1 MATRPAAPRSV
12 VAAAVV
18 LLAAGCSEDGFISDA
33 GHDPSVAV
41 QAVGCLG
48 AAAEH
53 GRGYVAEP
61 GLVVTVAHVVAGAT
75 DVEVNGQPAEV
86 VAFDAMR
93 DVAVLRVD
101 ALAVA
106 PAETIEPVE
115 GDRGTLL
122 GTEPIPF
129 VVQRRIRIETTDIYR
144 DVASERDGLELS
156 VAASE
161 GDSGGPLVDS
171 QGRVG
176 GVLFATALAN
186 PDAAFAVRLTEVEA
200 VIGGELDA
208 TVPTG
213 RCV

>member
-1 MATRPAAPRSV
+1 MATRPAAPRAV

-18 LLAAGCSEDGFISDA
+18 FFAVGCGEDGIISDA
-33 GHDPSVAV
+33 GHDPSAAV
-41 QAVGCLG
+41 EAVGCLG

-86 VAFDAMR
+86 VAFDATR
-93 DVAVLRVD
+93 DVAVLGVD

-106 PAETIEPVE
+106 PAQTIELVE

-122 GTEPIPF
+122 GTEPKPF
-129 VVQRRIRIETTDIYR
+129 VVQRLIRIETTDIYR
-144 DVASERDGLELS
+144 NEASERDGLELS
-156 VAASE
+156 VAATE

-171 QGRVG
+171 QGRVV
-176 GVLFATALAN
+176 GVLFATAKAN
-186 PDAAFAVRLTEVEA
+186 HDAAFAVRLTEVEA
-200 VIGGELDA
+200 VIGGELDGA
-208 TVPTG
+208 VPTG
-213 RCV
+213 ECV